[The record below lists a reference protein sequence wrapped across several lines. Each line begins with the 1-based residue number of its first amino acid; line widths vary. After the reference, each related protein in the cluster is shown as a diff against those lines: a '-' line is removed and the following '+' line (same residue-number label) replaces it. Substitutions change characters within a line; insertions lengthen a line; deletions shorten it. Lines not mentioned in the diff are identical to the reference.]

1 MKLLR
6 WPLGPL
12 FVLLFPDGI
21 KRLGSDNLPTI
32 FIQFL
37 SVIIGSGV
45 SSAFIFGVHAD
56 HWWVLSNKSFWVKT
70 LLQCLLSE
78 LSLLSFLEFLQVKL
92 LGKLPLFIIILVS
105 LKLNNDVEDF
115 SCLSLELIRVHGIKL
130 KGLQSDAEG
139 NLLLLLQLLLG
150 LCHFP
155 ASIATS
161 STSNRLLLISSF
173 LTSLLGFKHF
183 FSCSFFFVSSASLGF
198 FSFSSCLSFS
208 SSSFF
213 CWFSFFSCSALIS
226 FLFACFSFSF
236 FSSSSSFSLVFL
248 HSAMYSFSWLLRAS
262 FCFASSA
269 ASAIVIYCDIPC
281 DDTAP
286 DVLNR
291 VPMYSA

>member
-6 WPLGPL
+6 WPLGPF

-21 KRLGSDNLPTI
+21 KRLGSDNLPTT

-37 SVIIGSGV
+37 SVIIGSSV

-56 HWWVLSNKSFWVKT
+56 HWWVLSNKCFWVKT

-92 LGKLPLFIIILVS
+92 LGKLSLFIIILVS

-161 STSNRLLLISSF
+161 YRLLLISSF

-183 FSCSFFFVSSASLGF
+183 FSCSFCLFKLLLLFFGFLGF
-198 FSFSSCLSFS
+198 L
-208 SSSFF
+208 
-213 CWFSFFSCSALIS
+213 
-226 FLFACFSFSF
+226 FSF

-291 VPMYSA
+291 VPMYSALI

>member
-21 KRLGSDNLPTI
+21 KRLGSDNLPTT

-56 HWWVLSNKSFWVKT
+56 HWWVLSNKCFWVKT

-92 LGKLPLFIIILVS
+92 LGKLSLFIIILVS

-183 FSCSFFFVSSASLGF
+183 FSSSFFFFSSASLAF

-269 ASAIVIYCDIPC
+269 ASAIVIYCGISC
-281 DDTAP
+281 MVVTGGH
-286 DVLNR
+286 
-291 VPMYSA
+291 YSWGG

>member
-1 MKLLR
+1 MKLLC
-6 WPLGPL
+6 WPLGPF

-21 KRLGSDNLPTI
+21 KRLGSDNLPTT

-45 SSAFIFGVHAD
+45 SSAFIFGVHAN

-139 NLLLLLQLLLG
+139 NLLLLGFLGFLFILLLSKLFFFFFLLLVQFLLLFSSDFFPLCLLFLQLLQLLFFLLPG
-150 LCHFP
+150 LSPFCNVFLQL
-155 ASIATS
+155 AVKS
-161 STSNRLLLISSF
+161 LLL
-173 LTSLLGFKHF
+173 L
-183 FSCSFFFVSSASLGF
+183 C
-198 FSFSSCLSFS
+198 
-208 SSSFF
+208 
-213 CWFSFFSCSALIS
+213 
-226 FLFACFSFSF
+226 F
-236 FSSSSSFSLVFL
+236 FSSVSHCDLLWYFL
-248 HSAMYSFSWLLRAS
+248 YGCNWWPLLLGRMTLLLM
-262 FCFASSA
+262 F
-269 ASAIVIYCDIPC
+269 
-281 DDTAP
+281 
-286 DVLNR
+286 
-291 VPMYSA
+291 